1 MSINYET
8 RITAAAAKKRALSWS
23 IKTFLVKND
32 FGNHALSVNLYTHIR
47 THWTNFTFFSCSAHS
62 FRSFTYYYNT
72 HTDVFSFSLSL
83 FFFVFVAHSF
93 LAFSWFHSQ
102 FHLAHLPKLR
112 SSHIMGQQNDTHSL
126 RHTCTHVERNT
137 QNMFLW
143 SAYMSNEKTFV
154 IENLVLRAL
163 SCTHTLFGR
172 CSIVPF
178 ASWFFPICSFSVLF
192 SISNWLNA
200 MWKKPTISPV
210 VAAFFPVVLERPIF
224 VLYERAHT
232 AFCNHLKSF
241 CEFLVFFFSFSSS

>member
-32 FGNHALSVNLYTHIR
+32 FGNHALSVNLYTHTHSHTR

-72 HTDVFSFSLSL
+72 HADVFSFSISL
-83 FFFVFVAHSF
+83 LLFVFVTHSF
-93 LAFSWFHSQ
+93 LVFSWFHSQ
-102 FHLAHLPKLR
+102 FHLAHLTKLR
-112 SSHIMGQQNDTHSL
+112 SSHIMGQQNDTHT
-126 RHTCTHVERNT
+126 HTCTHVERNT

-163 SCTHTLFGR
+163 SCTHTHTHYSGG
-172 CSIVPF
+172 
-178 ASWFFPICSFSVLF
+178 
-192 SISNWLNA
+192 
-200 MWKKPTISPV
+200 V
-210 VAAFFPVVLERPIF
+210 V
-224 VLYERAHT
+224 
-232 AFCNHLKSF
+232 
-241 CEFLVFFFSFSSS
+241 